1 MIRLKPGVLFPDVP
15 IPSSASPEPLE
26 SEKPAKPQG
35 LDCGPGE
42 PYGSQRPPTANLFRL
57 DGEPESRYLALVK
70 EPDEAPKQPP
80 AVSRPSMPEDKASG
94 S

>member
-15 IPSSASPEPLE
+15 IPSSASPAPPE
-26 SEKPAKPQG
+26 AKPHG